1 MYLALHHPF
10 HLACCMLTAGPGPG
24 LTNHSQISASHVP
37 RGASLELIP
46 ASAGHQWWVSV
57 LYCTTYT
64 CMGMQV
70 WIICRRDRASH
81 RLSNAARVTE
91 NTSTSFVSLE
101 NNKSAGCRNN
111 FVMQHNHWC
120 WKIYAYSFRE
130 ALKQRQTTHLDSL
143 QSLWAFR
150 SCWTVKRTLLSREGN
165 ISIMKGEVVS
175 EQIWKKGHVIRS
187 YLEVCTAFLSANKLP
202 WRTLD
207 GQRDG

>member
-130 ALKQRQTTHLDSL
+130 AWNKGRLLTLTPCSPCGPLGPAGQLRGHCCREKEIYRLWKVKLCQNRFGRKGMSLDL
-143 QSLWAFR
+143 
-150 SCWTVKRTLLSREGN
+150 T
-165 ISIMKGEVVS
+165 
-175 EQIWKKGHVIRS
+175 WK
-187 YLEVCTAFLSANKLP
+187 SALP
-202 WRTLD
+202 SSPPINFP
-207 GQRDG
+207 GGP